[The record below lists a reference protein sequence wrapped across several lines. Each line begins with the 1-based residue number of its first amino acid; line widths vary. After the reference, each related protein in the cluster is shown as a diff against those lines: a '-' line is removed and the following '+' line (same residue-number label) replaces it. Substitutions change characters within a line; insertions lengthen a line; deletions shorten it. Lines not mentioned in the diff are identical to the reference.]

1 MIGLAHFTTQVLNFL
16 EELLYVLTALHFDSV
31 LDILLFDVINL
42 FECIITILDIVSIL
56 QLMRLKLLITINEM
70 QFLHF
75 TKFIHDVPAEVF
87 ADCELV
93 QIYVFGSKA

>member
-1 MIGLAHFTTQVLNFL
+1 MIGLAHFTAQVLDLL

-56 QLMRLKLLITINEM
+56 QLMWLKLLITINKM